1 MTRVIHTGDT
11 HVGYRQYHSP
21 ERRADFLAAFEQ
33 VVDDAVAED
42 VDAVVHAGDLF
53 HDRRPGLADLQG
65 TVAALRRLADAG
77 IPFLG
82 VVGNHEGKR
91 DGQWLDLFEDLGLA
105 VRLGREPYRLG
116 DAALYGLDYV
126 PKSRRADLDYEFAES
141 DAAHDLLVTH
151 GLFEPFAHA
160 EWDTADLLDRA
171 SVDFDALLLG
181 DNHEPGIR
189 TVDDTWVTYPG
200 STERCSA
207 TEREERG
214 YNIVT
219 LDDDVDITRRGLDA
233 TREFV
238 FVDVEL
244 APGEGVERVRA
255 RVLEHDLEDAV
266 VIVSVDGDGE
276 AFAPAAVE
284 EAATEAGA
292 LIARVTDRRDVEEE
306 REIDVNFADPDEAV
320 RERVR
325 DLGLST
331 AARDVDETVR
341 ASDVADS
348 NVREAVKRRVEDLA
362 DDPDAFGPEDDESE
376 EGDAEEEAGDDGSE
390 GDSDD
395 GDETTENA
403 EEATDDGDAD
413 SPDDAA
419 ATAEPGDHEP
429 GADEHGDDE
438 QEDDDHDDAA
448 DQASMEEYL

>member
-33 VVDDAVAED
+33 VVDDAVAGD

-65 TVAALRRLADAG
+65 TVAALGRLAEAD

-105 VRLGREPYRLG
+105 IRLGREPYRLG

-126 PKSRRADLDYEFAES
+126 PTSRREDLDYEFDPS

-171 SVDFDALLLG
+171 TVAFDALLLG

-189 TVDDTWVTYPG
+189 TVEDTWVTSPG

-219 LDDDVDITRRGLDA
+219 LDEGVDVTRRGLDA

-238 FVDVEL
+238 FVDIDL
-244 APGEGVERVRA
+244 APGEGVERVRS

-266 VIVSVDGDGE
+266 VVVSVDGDGE
-276 AFAPAAVE
+276 PFAPAAVE

-306 REIDVNFADPDEAV
+306 TDVDVSFADPDEAV

-325 DLGLST
+325 ELGLST

-341 ASDVADS
+341 AGEVADS
-348 NVREAVKRRVEDLA
+348 NVRDAVKRRVEEIA
-362 DDPDAFGPEDDESE
+362 EDPAAFGPADGEDPDDET
-376 EGDAEEEAGDDGSE
+376 GDGDG
-390 GDSDD
+390 
-395 GDETTENA
+395 GDETSEN
-403 EEATDDGDAD
+403 EGDGEDA
-413 SPDDAA
+413 PAG
-419 ATAEPGDHEP
+419 E
-429 GADEHGDDE
+429 
-438 QEDDDHDDAA
+438 

>member
-1 MTRVIHTGDT
+1 MTRVIHTADT
-11 HVGYRQYHSP
+11 HIGYRQYHSP
-21 ERRADFLAAFEQ
+21 ERREDFLAAFEQ
-33 VVDDAVAED
+33 VVDDAIAD
-42 VDAVVHAGDLF
+42 GVDAVVHAGDLF

-65 TVAALRRLADAG
+65 TVAALRRLDDAG

-105 VRLGREPYRLG
+105 TRLGRAPYRLG
-116 DAALYGLDYV
+116 DAAVYGLDYV
-126 PKSRRADLDYEFAES
+126 PKSRRDRLDYEFDPT
-141 DAAHDLLVTH
+141 DADERLLVTH

-160 EWDTADLLDRA
+160 EWDTEAFLDDLPLE
-171 SVDFDALLLG
+171 VDALLLG
-181 DNHEPGIR
+181 DNHAPGVK

-219 LDDDVDITRRGLDA
+219 VGDDVEITRRGLDA

-238 FVDVEL
+238 FVDVDL
-244 APGEGVERVRA
+244 GPGEGLERVRD
-255 RVLEHDLEDAV
+255 RTLEHDLADAV
-266 VIVSVDGDGE
+266 VIVSVDGDGDP
-276 AFAPAAVE
+276 FPPAAVE

-306 REIDVNFADPDEAV
+306 TTVDVSFADPDEAV

-331 AARDVDETVR
+331 AARDIDETVR
-341 ASDVADS
+341 AGDVADS
-348 NVREAVKRRVEDLA
+348 NVRDTVERRVRDLA
-362 DDPDAFGPEDDESE
+362 DRPDAFEAASESEPDPPAVDSPTEAPSDDGTAADGAGADAAAGDGGPDDAGEGETPAESDDAAEAPETGAEVSRDESE
-376 EGDAEEEAGDDGSE
+376 GDG
-390 GDSDD
+390 
-395 GDETTENA
+395 
-403 EEATDDGDAD
+403 
-413 SPDDAA
+413 
-419 ATAEPGDHEP
+419 
-429 GADEHGDDE
+429 
-438 QEDDDHDDAA
+438 AA

>member
-21 ERRADFLAAFEQ
+21 ERRADFLAAFQQ
-33 VVDDAVAED
+33 VVDDAVADD

-65 TVAALRRLADAG
+65 TVAALRRLADAD

-126 PKSRRADLDYEFAES
+126 PKSRRAELDHKFEPS

-171 SVDFDALLLG
+171 TVDFDALLLG

-189 TVDDTWVTYPG
+189 TVADTWVTYPG

-207 TEREERG
+207 TEREDRG

-244 APGEGVERVRA
+244 APGEGVERVRS
-255 RVLEHDLEDAV
+255 RVLEHDLTDAV

-276 AFAPAAVE
+276 PFAPAAIE

-306 REIDVNFADPDEAV
+306 RSVDVSFADPDEAV

-341 ASDVADS
+341 AGDVADS
-348 NVREAVKRRVEDLA
+348 NVREAVKRRVEEIAEDSA
-362 DDPDAFGPEDDESE
+362 AFDTAEDGEDDET
-376 EGDAEEEAGDDGSE
+376 GDEARRDDDDDDDDEKTAERDD
-390 GDSDD
+390 DDD
-395 GDETTENA
+395 GDHPAA
-403 EEATDDGDAD
+403 EDSDA
-413 SPDDAA
+413 PAA
-419 ATAEPGDHEP
+419 E
-429 GADEHGDDE
+429 
-438 QEDDDHDDAA
+438 

>member
-21 ERRADFLAAFEQ
+21 ERREDFLAAFEQ
-33 VVDDAVAED
+33 VVDDAVADD

-53 HDRRPGLADLQG
+53 HDRRPGLAALQG
-65 TVAALRRLADAG
+65 TVAALRRLADAD
-77 IPFLG
+77 IPFLA

-126 PKSRRADLDYEFAES
+126 PKSRREDLEYEFADS

-160 EWDTADLLDRA
+160 EWDTAELLSR
-171 SVDFDALLLG
+171 STVEFDALLLG
-181 DNHEPGIR
+181 DNHEPGIK
-189 TVDDTWVTYPG
+189 TVEDTWVTYPG

-219 LDDDVDITRRGLDA
+219 VDEDVDITRRGLDA

-238 FVDVEL
+238 FVDVDL
-244 APGEGVERVRA
+244 APGEGLERVRA
-255 RVLEHDLEDAV
+255 RVLEHDLADAV
-266 VIVSVDGDGE
+266 VVVSVDGAGE
-276 AFAPAAVE
+276 PFAPAAVE
-284 EAATEAGA
+284 EAAAEAGA
-292 LIARVTDRRDVEEE
+292 LIARVTDRRDVEAET
-306 REIDVNFADPDEAV
+306 DVDVSFADPDEAV

-341 ASDVADS
+341 AGDVADS

-362 DDPDAFGPEDDESE
+362 EDPAAFGPAAEDADGADEAPDGG
-376 EGDAEEEAGDDGSE
+376 EGADGDDATAESE
-390 GDSDD
+390 GDGA
-395 GDETTENA
+395 GDTA
-403 EEATDDGDAD
+403 DDGDA
-413 SPDDAA
+413 PAG
-419 ATAEPGDHEP
+419 E
-429 GADEHGDDE
+429 
-438 QEDDDHDDAA
+438 